1 MPATSACFL
10 RALNLSLDRVTHF
23 ADSLARSDERIT
35 SCVAQ
40 AEGETE
46 RETERE
52 REREGGGEGGR
63 EGGGAKEEI
72 ARTIYILI
80 VPPHGRGFYLSHGRR
95 WPIRPICLNHRSR
108 EKQMRHHA
116 RQSRSAR
123 KPICGV

>member
-52 REREGGGEGGR
+52 REREREGGR
-63 EGGGAKEEI
+63 VGGREE
-72 ARTIYILI
+72 
-80 VPPHGRGFYLSHGRR
+80 
-95 WPIRPICLNHRSR
+95 
-108 EKQMRHHA
+108 E
-116 RQSRSAR
+116 R
-123 KPICGV
+123 KRKSLEQFIF